1 MKATKTAL
9 ALLLLLSANY
19 ASAAINPT
27 GSRYDSRNQTVNYN
41 QMNTTV
47 VKSAVGYLSTIVF
60 DDDEKV
66 ISADTGFPQGWK
78 VRFDDNRVYLQ
89 VVPVTQKVQKK
100 TDSGTDTVDVALDPE
115 TALDRWR
122 TNLFVVTTKRNYSIE
137 LNAISFKD
145 VNKVSFVV
153 NYQYPQER
161 RKEQAEVEQKRLA
174 EFTKRQEENRIN
186 KSLEDAKIPRNWK
199 YYERVAK
206 GSEYITPDYAYDDG
220 RFTYFGFNPMKKIPS
235 VFVMFG
241 DQETLTNPSISQK
254 GNYTVIVVPQI
265 SDRYVLRLGNQVVGV
280 VNKGFG
286 QINIPAGETVSQ
298 DVKKEVIQ

>member
-9 ALLLLLSANY
+9 ALLLLVSANY

-47 VKSAVGYLSTIVF
+47 VKSAVGYLSTVVF

-66 ISADTGFPQGWK
+66 ISADAGFPQGWK

-161 RKEQAEVEQKRLA
+161 RKEQAEIEQKRLA
-174 EFTKRQEENRIN
+174 EFNKRQEENRIN

-241 DQETLTNPSISQK
+241 DQETLTNPSITQK
-254 GNYTVIVVPQI
+254 GNYTVVVVPQI

-280 VNKGFG
+280 INKGFG
-286 QINIPAGETVSQ
+286 QINVPAGETVSQ